1 MELFEIE
8 FLPEALEYLNE
19 IPVKAKDKIL
29 FNMAMAK
36 SRKDPKLFKPLQDG
50 IWYFRAQHFGIH
62 YRIFAF
68 WDKTLKTET
77 LVIATHG
84 IIKKSDKPEKS
95 EILKAKAIKDKYFE
109 SKQK

>member
-29 FNMAMAK
+29 FNMAMARSK
-36 SRKDPKLFKPLQDG
+36 KDPKLFKPLQDG
-50 IWYFRAQHFGIH
+50 IWYFRTQYFGNH

-68 WDKTLKTET
+68 WDKTERKNT

-84 IIKKSDKPEKS
+84 IIKKSDKPGKS
-95 EILKAKAIKDKYFE
+95 EILKAKAIKNKYFD
-109 SKQK
+109 SKK

>member
-8 FLPEALEYLNE
+8 FLPEALEYLNK

-36 SRKDPKLFKPLQDG
+36 SRKDAKLFKPLQDG
-50 IWYFRAQHFGIH
+50 IWYFRAQYFGVH

-68 WDKTLKTET
+68 WDKTGKINI

-84 IIKKSDKPEKS
+84 IVKKSDKPEKS
-95 EILKAKAIKDKYFE
+95 EIIKAKAIKDK
-109 SKQK
+109 

>member
-1 MELFEIE
+1 LELFEIE

-19 IPVKAKDKIL
+19 IPIKAKDKIL
-29 FNMAMAK
+29 FNMAKAK
-36 SRKDPKLFKPLQDG
+36 SKKDLKLFKPLQDG
-50 IWYFRAQHFGIH
+50 IWYFRAQYFGIH

-68 WDKTLKTET
+68 WDKTNKIET

-95 EILKAKAIKDKYFE
+95 EILKAKAVKYKYFE
-109 SKQK
+109 TKK

>member
-8 FLPEALEYLNE
+8 FLDEALEYLNE
-19 IPVKAKDKIL
+19 IPVKAKEKIL

-36 SRKDPKLFKPLQDG
+36 SRKDPKLFKPLNDG
-50 IWYFRAQHFGIH
+50 IWYFRAQHFGNH

-68 WDKTLKTET
+68 WDKTNHKNT

-95 EILKAKAIKDKYFE
+95 EILKAKAIKNKYFE
-109 SKQK
+109 SKN

>member
-1 MELFEIE
+1 MDFFDIE

-19 IPVKAKDKIL
+19 IPVKAKEKIL

-36 SRKDPKLFKPLQDG
+36 SKKDPKLFKPLQEG

-62 YRIFAF
+62 YRIFAL
-68 WDKTLKTET
+68 WDKTNTINT

-84 IIKKSDKPEKS
+84 IIKKSDKPEK
-95 EILKAKAIKDKYFE
+95 IRNLK
-109 SKQK
+109 SKSYKR

>member
-1 MELFEIE
+1 LELFKID
-8 FLPEALEYLNE
+8 FLPEALDYLDE
-19 IPVKAKDKIL
+19 IPVKAKEKIL
-29 FNMAMAK
+29 FNIAIARSK
-36 SRKDPKLFKPLQDG
+36 KDPKLFKPLQNG
-50 IWYFRAQHFGIH
+50 IWYFRTLYFGTH

-68 WDKTLKTET
+68 WDKTEKTST

-109 SKQK
+109 SKK

>member
-1 MELFEIE
+1 LELFNID
-8 FLPEALEYLNE
+8 FLPEALKYLDE
-19 IPVKAKDKIL
+19 IPIKAKEKIL
-29 FNMAMAK
+29 FNMAMARSK
-36 SRKDPKLFKPLQDG
+36 KDPKLFKPLQNG
-50 IWYFRAQHFGIH
+50 IWYFRTLYFENH

-68 WDKTLKTET
+68 WDKTERTNT

-109 SKQK
+109 SKK

>member
-8 FLPEALEYLNE
+8 FLPEALEYLDE

-29 FNMAMAK
+29 FNMALAK
-36 SRKDPKLFKPLQDG
+36 SRKDPKLFKPLQDC
-50 IWYFRAQHFGIH
+50 ICYFRAKYFGNH

-68 WDKTLKTET
+68 WDKTDKTNT

-109 SKQK
+109 TKK